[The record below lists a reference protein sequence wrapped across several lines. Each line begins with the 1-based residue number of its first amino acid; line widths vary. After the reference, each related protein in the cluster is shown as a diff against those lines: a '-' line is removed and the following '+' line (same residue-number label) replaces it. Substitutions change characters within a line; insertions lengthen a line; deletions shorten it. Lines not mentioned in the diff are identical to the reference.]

1 MHHFKCFFPKVFFFL
16 FKIRDALQVVTVAVY
31 MFFMSTLLSRQY
43 LDVSLHY
50 PGNEV
55 DLYVPIFTIGQFF
68 FYMGWLK
75 VE

>member
-1 MHHFKCFFPKVFFFL
+1 MHHHKCVFFQTIFFL
-16 FKIRDALQVVTVAVY
+16 FKIRDVMQVVTVAVY

-43 LDVSLHY
+43 LDVNLHY
-50 PGNEV
+50 PGNDV